1 MGARRRWEAAWALLA
16 VTLMVVLAAC
26 GGGGGE
32 DQGASDPNEKITLTV
47 NTFGNFGYTELYKKY
62 SAAHP
67 NITIKERVSEYN
79 AHHEQLATHLATRSG
94 AGDIEGVD
102 EGFIVQFKAQ
112 PQNFVNLR
120 EMGADSIKDRWLP
133 WKWNLSL
140 SADGASQIGLGT
152 DVGGLAMCYRRDLFE
167 KAGLPADRDAVA
179 KLWPDWQ
186 GYIAAAKRFQAAD
199 TGVAF
204 MDAGTNMYNG
214 IVNQLPVAYYDTSD
228 QLLVD
233 TNPGI
238 RQAWDLTMQAVQAKA
253 SAGLQTFSPQWNA
266 GFVKGSFATVTCP
279 AWMRGY
285 IEQQAP
291 KTAGKWDVATIP
303 GGTGNWG
310 GSFLAIPKQTKHPK
324 EAYDLAAFLTSPE
337 SQLEVWT
344 KTGNF
349 PSQPALYD
357 NPAVTGLKP
366 KFFNSAPMGEL
377 FSSAAKKLQPVYQG
391 PKTGPVR
398 QAMENAIRRVEAGR
412 QTPDQAW
419 QQGVADAKKAAD

>member
-1 MGARRRWEAAWALLA
+1 MGGHRRLRAGWALLA
-16 VTLMVVLAAC
+16 ALMLAGLAAC
-26 GGGGGE
+26 GGSSNSGGG
-32 DQGASDPNEKITLTV
+32 GSGGTITLTV
-47 NTFGNFGYTELYKKY
+47 NTFGNFGFTDLYKKY
-62 SAAHP
+62 EAAHP
-67 NITIKERVSEYN
+67 NIKIRERVAEYN
-79 AHHEQLATHLATRSG
+79 AHHEQLATHLATGSG

-112 PQNFVNLR
+112 PQNFVNLLD
-120 EMGADSIKDRWLP
+120 MGADSIKDRWLP

-140 SADGASQIGLGT
+140 SADGKTQIGLGT

-167 KAGLPADRDAVA
+167 KAGLPADRDAVS

-186 GYIAAAKRFQAAD
+186 GYIAAGEKFQAAG
-199 TGVAF
+199 TGVSF

-214 IVNQLPVAYYDTSD
+214 IVNQLPTAYYDTSD
-228 QLLVD
+228 QLLVS

-238 RQAWDLTMQAVQAKA
+238 KQAWDLTMQAVAAKE
-253 SAGLQTFSPQWNA
+253 SAGLQSFSPQWNA

-291 KTAGKWDVATIP
+291 KTSGLWDVATVP
-303 GGTGNWG
+303 GNTGNWG
-310 GSFLAIPKQTKHPK
+310 GSYLAIPKQTKHPK

-337 SQLEVWT
+337 SQLEIWT

-349 PSQPALYD
+349 PSQPALYT

-366 KFFNSAPMGEL
+366 AFFNRAPMGEL
-377 FSSAAKKLQPVYQG
+377 FSKAAVNLKPVYQG

-412 QTPDQAW
+412 QSPDEAW
-419 QQGVADAKKAAD
+419 RQGVADAEKAAG